1 MNQIILDIT
10 SDLEKVFRKI
20 DQLKGKKRSV
30 DESIQLVIFEE
41 IEAELRGRLS
51 RVNREE
57 NCE

>member
-1 MNQIILDIT
+1 MNQAKIDIK
-10 SDLEKVFRKI
+10 SDLEKVSRKVEK
-20 DQLKGKKRSV
+20 LKGKKRSV